1 MKDIKKKLA
10 QSKNIN
16 EVYELLSNYL
26 KNTLKNSVCILVQLD
41 EKQDEAFVYSLIGLK
56 TPLFNKLIRIL
67 GLDPVGK
74 RFRNT
79 PIGRKRF
86 FSSNKLIPFQ
96 GNLSQFSEGAIPDWI
111 CNVVETVF
119 NIKNIYTIGISYEN
133 VLIGSVM
140 VFPRMDDTALF
151 IEIEK
156 NITFFSK
163 RMKEIIDT
171 YKQDILGLDTRD
183 IFTKAI
189 LNNISHEIRT
199 PLNGIVG
206 LMDAGLRLLND
217 NENTKELTS
226 IIWKNS
232 LELTNKLDNLLVL
245 SDFQTNGTHISPKSL
260 SANVIAFEVEQIVR
274 EQSSVNKDRNIILN
288 INIDELNIPVV
299 SIDMYYFKLIVV
311 ELINNA
317 LKFSEKDITI
327 NLNGNKVLKIEICD
341 EGIGMTEKEIT
352 EYVKAFN
359 RNKEICEKYTGMGI
373 GLSIVKHIVKKHN
386 WQISFNSTIDK
397 GTSVTIYLERH
408 DIENTALNTSSNLNE
423 NK

>member
-1 MKDIKKKLA
+1 
-10 QSKNIN
+10 
-16 EVYELLSNYL
+16 
-26 KNTLKNSVCILVQLD
+26 
-41 EKQDEAFVYSLIGLK
+41 
-56 TPLFNKLIRIL
+56 
-67 GLDPVGK
+67 
-74 RFRNT
+74 
-79 PIGRKRF
+79 
-86 FSSNKLIPFQ
+86 
-96 GNLSQFSEGAIPDWI
+96 
-111 CNVVETVF
+111 
-119 NIKNIYTIGISYEN
+119 
-133 VLIGSVM
+133 
-140 VFPRMDDTALF
+140 
-151 IEIEK
+151 
-156 NITFFSK
+156 
-163 RMKEIIDT
+163 MKEIIDT

-373 GLSIVKHIVKKHN
+373 GLSIVKHIVKN
-386 WQISFNSTIDK
+386 TIGK
-397 GTSVTIYLERH
+397 FLLIL
-408 DIENTALNTSSNLNE
+408 L
-423 NK
+423 